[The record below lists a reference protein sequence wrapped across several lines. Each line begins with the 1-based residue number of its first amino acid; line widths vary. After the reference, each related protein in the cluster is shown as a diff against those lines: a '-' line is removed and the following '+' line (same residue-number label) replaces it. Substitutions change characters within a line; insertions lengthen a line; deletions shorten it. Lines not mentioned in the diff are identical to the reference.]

1 MSFVNIR
8 AYKCIYT
15 SEKLNSQVLP
25 FSITIF
31 LFYLIAERY
40 INFFNDYKKKFC
52 FIYVYTYRITH
63 YKIVLKNNRIISK
76 VTVSKCILYI
86 D

>member
-40 INFFNDYKKKFC
+40 INFFNDVIRKNFVLYMYIHIGSHIIKL
-52 FIYVYTYRITH
+52 YL
-63 YKIVLKNNRIISK
+63 KIIE
-76 VTVSKCILYI
+76 
-86 D
+86 